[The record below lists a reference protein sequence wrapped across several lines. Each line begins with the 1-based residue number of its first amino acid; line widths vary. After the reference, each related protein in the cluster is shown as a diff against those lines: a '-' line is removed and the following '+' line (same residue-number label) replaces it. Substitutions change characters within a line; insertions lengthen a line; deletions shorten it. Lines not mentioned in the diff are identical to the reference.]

1 MAYSLTT
8 NKIVAP
14 EGNSAVVTLT
24 TSGLPNGT
32 LVPFTI
38 SGVGITTADFSGLG
52 GLGGN
57 FNIQNNV
64 GSVTLN
70 YANDIKTEGNETF
83 FLTLNGRT
91 ESIGLII
98 QDTSINSANTPV
110 EFYITTSTSSVN
122 EGAAVTFYIRALYLQ
137 NEAVVPYRLAGI
149 ADEDMVGGALRG
161 NLTFLSTGNAN
172 ETSANVTLTIL
183 EDFKT
188 ESYETIVF
196 LLQPTFPYV
205 LQLTSTVTIKD
216 TSVDINPRYT
226 ITADTYRVI
235 EGGNVTFTVT
245 AINVPDGSEIQ
256 YNLIPYSVG
265 LTTSDFVN
273 LNSFTGKFPP
283 TTSNTASIT
292 FTTRDDYIFEQSEYF
307 GLGIYNQ
314 ITGQLAA
321 VSSYVEIVDSGNTL
335 LTSAETYTGNVI
347 VSFLESAEIRAN
359 VGGIATGKGYWEN
372 SDGRISDSTVV
383 QGRTPYAPD
392 DALVYYQPFSYV
404 IRSGRSIDDWKGAI
418 KQVLHP
424 AGLAVFSEINNE
436 TRQDSVIN
444 AEVKVS
450 TESEIYTYTTIT
462 VDRALTTLD
471 ASRTTTV
478 NGANLT
484 ADAVS
489 LTLNF
494 F

>member
-8 NKIVAP
+8 NKTVAP
-14 EGNSAVVTLT
+14 EGNSAVITLT
-24 TSGLPNGT
+24 TTGLPNGT

-38 SGVGITTADFSGLG
+38 SGVGITSADFSGLG

-70 YANDIKTEGNETF
+70 YANDVKTEGNETL
-83 FLTLNGRT
+83 FLTLDGRT

-110 EFYITTSTSSVN
+110 EFYITSSTSTTNEGGSVN
-122 EGAAVTFYIRALYLQ
+122 FNVRALYLQ

-149 ADEDMVGGALRG
+149 TDEDMVGGSVRG
-161 NLTFLSTGNAN
+161 NLTFRSTGNAN
-172 ETSANVTLTIL
+172 ETSANVTLFIL

-205 LQLTSTVTIKD
+205 LQLTSTVTIRD
-216 TSVDINPRYT
+216 TSIDINPKYS
-226 ITADTYRVI
+226 IVADKYRVV
-235 EGGNVTFTVT
+235 EGANVTFTVT
-245 AINVPDGSEIQ
+245 AINVPDGTEIQ
-256 YNLIPYSVG
+256 YNIVPYSAS

-273 LNSFTGKFPP
+273 LSSFTGKFPA
-283 TTSNTASIT
+283 TSSNTASVT
-292 FTTRDDYIFEQSEYF
+292 FTTRDDYIFEQTEF
-307 GLGIYNQ
+307 FALGIYNQ

-321 VSSYVEIVDSGNTL
+321 VSSYVEILDSGNTL
-335 LTSAETYTGNVI
+335 LTSADTYTGNAI
-347 VSFLESAEIRAN
+347 ISFLDSAILTAN
-359 VGGIATGKGYWEN
+359 VGGLATGTGAWEN
-372 SDGRISDSTVV
+372 SDGRISDSTVI

-392 DALVYYQPFSYV
+392 DSLVYYQPFSYV
-404 IRSGRSIDDWKGAI
+404 IRSGKSIDEWRDAI
-418 KQVLHP
+418 KTVLHP
-424 AGLAVFSEINNE
+424 AGFAVFSEINNE

-450 TESEIYTYTTIT
+450 SEAEIYTYTTIT
-462 VDRALTTLD
+462 ADRNLSGLD
-471 ASRTTTV
+471 VSRTTTV
-478 NGANLT
+478 NGESLT